1 MELRFSPAALEDLQE
16 IRTYICEE
24 LQNPNAAKETLS
36 RILDEIA
43 ILKQSPY
50 IGTSLSAKVDFET
63 RYRYLVCG
71 KYLAFYVPEEETISI
86 VRVLYGRRDYLRIL
100 FDEA

>member
-1 MELRFSPAALEDLQE
+1 MELRFSPAALEDLRE

-24 LQNPNAAKETLS
+24 LQNPDAARTTVE
-36 RILDEIA
+36 RILDDIA
-43 ILKQSPY
+43 VLKQAPY
-50 IGTSLSAKVDFET
+50 IGTSLSARVSFDT
-63 RYRYLVCG
+63 RYRYLICG
-71 KYLAFYVPEEETISI
+71 KYLAFYVPEEDTISI